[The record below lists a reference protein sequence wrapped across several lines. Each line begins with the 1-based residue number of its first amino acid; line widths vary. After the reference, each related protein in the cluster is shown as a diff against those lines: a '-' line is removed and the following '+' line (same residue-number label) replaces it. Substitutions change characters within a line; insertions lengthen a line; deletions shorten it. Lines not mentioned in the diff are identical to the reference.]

1 MWIREYKQLCTK
13 IWEEIR
19 EAEAVVTGG
28 IPVKS
33 CPGKL
38 YKIDTKTLVKLMTGC
53 ATLLKIG
60 LHWSNF

>member
-38 YKIDTKTLVKLMTGC
+38 CKIDTKTLVKLHDWLC
-53 ATLLKIG
+53 
-60 LHWSNF
+60 NFTKNRTPLE